1 MADIEE
7 ILEEERAGVDAS
19 GTSAM
24 IGPATVTGSE
34 AELPQ
39 PIPARAATELRTGLA
54 TKPVPKP
61 RTYID
66 DYRDSVRR
74 AGEDYGQAKHDYLG
88 YFSGLVDDLKGRY
101 DKATRETEEA
111 KKAHAKSQRINAL
124 GEGLSAIANL
134 WTTVKGATPM
144 RLPSPTQQA
153 QRRFDYD
160 QAKRDREREKYERL
174 VRAAEEGRAN
184 TLFGLAGQDYKNAL
198 ENAGNILGANQE
210 RERLAAKAEAEA
222 ARLAFEQEKWEAE
235 NTRENAV
242 ANSEIKKNNAAAKKS
257 EADANAKASGES
269 GVKHRYIPPLIVLST
284 GERLPLTDESMER
297 VMNTLGQTLYERE
310 SARIDEEI
318 QALGGVKKRNS
329 EKGRIRA
336 NRDEVSDLLE
346 RKKALETVLLAG
358 SQGGEE
364 RLEAL
369 RAWLTQNMEKHP
381 DLMNA
386 LREASRYDALN
397 NGIAPS
403 TYYIM
408 DSATPAREG
417 SDAGQGGEDDEFPD
431 MKVNRYSNQFINY

>member
-1 MADIEE
+1 MADFEGI
-7 ILEEERAGVDAS
+7 IK
-19 GTSAM
+19 
-24 IGPATVTGSE
+24 SE
-34 AELPQ
+34 AERQRDLEQ
-39 PIPARAATELRTGLA
+39 VSTFEEKRAAAKAAYETADEGVAAVETLQPAVVVGERTET
-54 TKPVPKP
+54 PD
-61 RTYID
+61 YISE
-66 DYRDSVRR
+66 YRESVKK
-74 AGEDYGQAKHDYLG
+74 AGEGYGQAKQDYLG
-88 YFSGLVDDLKGRY
+88 YFSGLVDDLQGRY
-101 DKATRETEEA
+101 DKATKETDEA

-174 VRAAEEGRAN
+174 VRAAEEGRAG

-210 RERLAAKAEAEA
+210 RERLARQA
-222 ARLAFEQEKWEAE
+222 ALDEEKLKMDK
-235 NTRENAV
+235 AV
-242 ANSEIKKNNAAAKKS
+242 ADSVIKKNNAAAKKS
-257 EADANAKASGES
+257 EVDANAKASGEN
-269 GVKHRYIPPLIVLST
+269 GVKHRYIPSLIVPST

-336 NRDEVSDLLE
+336 NRDEVSELLE
-346 RKKALETVLLAG
+346 RKKTLETVLLAG
-358 SQGGEE
+358 SEGGEK

-369 RAWLTQNMEKHP
+369 RAWLTQNMEKYP
-381 DLMNA
+381 ELMNA

-408 DSATPAREG
+408 DSVTPAREG
-417 SDAGQGGEDDEFPD
+417 ADTGQGGEDDPD
-431 MKVNRYSNQFINY
+431 QQYAY

>member
-1 MADIEE
+1 MASIEE
-7 ILEEERAGVDAS
+7 ILNEERSGVDAS
-19 GTSAM
+19 GTPAM
-24 IGPATVTGSE
+24 IEPATVTGGG

-54 TKPVPKP
+54 TRPAPKP

-66 DYRDSVRR
+66 DYRDSVSK
-74 AGEDYGQAKHDYLG
+74 AGEDYGRAKQDYLG
-88 YFSGLVDDLKGRY
+88 YFSGLVDDLQGRY
-101 DKATRETEEA
+101 DKAVKETDAA

-134 WTTVKGATPM
+134 WTTVNGAPPVDM
-144 RLPSPTQQA
+144 PSATLQA
-153 QRRFDYD
+153 QKRFDYD
-160 QAKRDREREKYERL
+160 QARRDREREKYERL

-184 TLFGLAGQDYKNAL
+184 TLFGLAGQDYKTAL

-210 RERLAAKAEAEA
+210 RERLA
-222 ARLAFEQEKWEAE
+222 FEQTKWDAE
-235 NTRENAV
+235 NARENAV
-242 ANSEIKKNNAAAKKS
+242 AQSEIERNKAAARKS

-269 GVKHRYIPPLIVLST
+269 GVKHRYIPPLIVRST
-284 GERLPLTDESMER
+284 GEKLPLTDESMER

-318 QALGGVKKRNS
+318 RALGGVKKRNS

-336 NRDEVSDLLE
+336 NRDEVSELLE

-364 RLEAL
+364 RLNAL
-369 RAWLTQNMEKHP
+369 RAWLTQNMEKYP

-397 NGIAPS
+397 NGIDPS

-417 SDAGQGGEDDEFPD
+417 SDAGQGGKDDPD
-431 MKVNRYSNQFINY
+431 QQYAY